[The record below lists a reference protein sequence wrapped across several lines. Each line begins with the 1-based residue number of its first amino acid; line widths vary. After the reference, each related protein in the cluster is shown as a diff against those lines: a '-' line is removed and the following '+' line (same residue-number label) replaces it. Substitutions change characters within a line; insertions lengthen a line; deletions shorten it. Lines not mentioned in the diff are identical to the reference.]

1 MKVHTILFV
10 KDQAASTRF
19 YSEVLNLTPTL
30 NVPGMTEFRL
40 CETFVLGLM
49 PLTGARKIL
58 GEDVLP
64 SEEITIPKSELYLSF
79 ANYEDYFSRAVQNG
93 ARVVSAISKR
103 NWGDTAG
110 YVADPDG
117 HIVAFSSLS

>member
-1 MKVHTILFV
+1 MKAHTILFV
-10 KDQAASTRF
+10 KDQAASTQF
-19 YSEVLNLTPTL
+19 YSAVLNLAPTL

-40 CETFVLGLM
+40 SETFVLGLM

-58 GEDVLP
+58 GENVLP
-64 SEEITIPKSELYLSF
+64 ADEITIPKSELYLSF

-93 ARVVSAISKR
+93 ARIVSPISKR

-110 YVADPDG
+110 YVSDPDG